1 MHTVLHTLT
10 LKTKLILL
18 LIVPI
23 VGYFLIS
30 LGLLNEN
37 YQDYNRYT
45 QLKMMIEK
53 PESLSKNNKLM
64 LSLLKLEND
73 SLDYIPLIDK
83 KLNSSKN
90 KLLLNITITLITLI
104 VSLFLFIVI
113 IKNVLFSI
121 GLIKDGMSRF
131 FHYLTS
137 TEKELELIKLESKD
151 DFGQMARELND
162 NIVKI
167 KEGLAVDNSVINEAK
182 FVSKMVG
189 KGFLVYRINSEANN
203 IYINELKDNFNH
215 MIDSLRV
222 NIVNSF
228 QTSLN
233 YANRDFKVK
242 ANKSEIGAIVNTL
255 LRCLNMIGTNISE
268 FLAMVNHN
276 GTILDERSKELLE
289 LVNQLHVASLNQ
301 ASSLEQTTASVQD
314 ITNSITQTSDKAVNM
329 LQIANSTKNY
339 ANEGITLV
347 KNTQNSMLEINDS
360 TKAIS
365 EAICIIDQIAFQ
377 TNILSL
383 NAAVEAATAGEA
395 GKGFAVVA
403 AEVRNLASRSA
414 QAAKEIKNLVEIA
427 NTKSDEGKIYS
438 EKMMES
444 FNQLTSMIEENTS
457 IIDEVANANKLQ
469 MQNLSQINETMSNLD
484 VITQKNATMATQTK
498 EVATITNKVASDM
511 IQAAALNEYDQSVEK
526 RIGNFDF
533 TQQLNTLK
541 IEYAKYKQAIL
552 NQVNNNS
559 NSIDMN
565 ISHRNYI
572 KQFIQEHEMVL
583 SAHVNWEH
591 FKAKTVELDTLLNQ
605 YGLSMKAREEEG
617 VIKMSDCI
625 EAILD
630 EIFEYINC
638 FKEVQL
644 K

>member
-1 MHTVLHTLT
+1 MQTVLHTLT

-64 LSLLKLEND
+64 LALLKLEND
-73 SLDYIPLIDK
+73 SLDYIPLIDD

-189 KGFLVYRINSEANN
+189 KGFLVYRINSQANN

-365 EAICIIDQIAFQ
+365 EAISIIDQIAFQ

-605 YGLSMKAREEEG
+605 YGLSMKAREEAQ

>member
-37 YQDYNRYT
+37 YQDYERYT

-64 LSLLKLEND
+64 LALLKLEND

-203 IYINELKDNFNH
+203 IYINELKDNFNY

-427 NTKSDEGKIYS
+427 NTKSDEGKVYS

-583 SAHVNWEH
+583 SVHVNWEH

-605 YGLSMKAREEEG
+605 YGLSMKAREEAQ